1 MFKKLSVIILKF
13 FIVALC
19 LTIIAYS
26 AILLLFY
33 QRDNWFNDKF
43 RDSFSYYP
51 YLRTIFKL
59 HDFGDGKGD
68 YLNSKKFP
76 KLLVEIDSLDGYEL
90 SSKAKEE
97 IPEDLQEICQKPEDI
112 EIIEDDT
119 IYDDHLSFT
128 IYEIEKLQKDYRNYY
143 PQKGQAVLYII
154 CLNKFAD
161 SPTNI
166 GTTTQETSMAIFEGT
181 ISDLPNYKDNQLL
194 LEKSTILHEFGH
206 LLALDHSESPYSVM
220 SETVEVVGRE
230 VDIRTCD
237 FSEEDLREIEELREK
252 YY

>member
-1 MFKKLSVIILKF
+1 MSKKFSIIILKL
-13 FIVALC
+13 FIVTLC
-19 LTIIAYS
+19 FLIIAYS
-26 AILLLFY
+26 TILLLFY

-43 RDSFSYYP
+43 RDNFAYYP
-51 YLRTIFKL
+51 ALRNAFKL

-68 YLNSKKFP
+68 YLSSKKFP
-76 KLLVEIDSLDGYEL
+76 KLLVEIDSLGDYEL
-90 SSKAKEE
+90 SPEAKEE
-97 IPEDLQEICQKPEDI
+97 IQGDLQEICQKPEGI

-119 IYDDHLSFT
+119 IYDDHLSYT
-128 IYEIEKLQKDYRNYY
+128 IGEIEKLQKDYRNYY
-143 PQKGQAVLYII
+143 PQEGQAVLYII

-166 GTTTQETSMAIFEGT
+166 GTTVCETSMAIFKGT

-194 LEKSTILHEFGH
+194 LERSTILHEFGH
-206 LLALDHSESPYSVM
+206 LLGLDHSGDSYSVM
-220 SETVEVVGRE
+220 SEDVEVVDGK

-237 FSEEDLREIEELREK
+237 FSQEDLRKIEEARAK